1 MCIDMSTELNTPET
15 TVTVG
20 TAPAAETI
28 GGARM
33 LLRFVGIV
41 FIVSALLLL
50 VCEYLNQRGTAGLI
64 DWLSIRPSVAFANLG
79 IFFGITSILVF
90 LTNRLDQGCQLSLLL
105 LAFPII
111 SSLKRRFQLEPL
123 WPQDLQLARYMLNIA
138 PRYVPALHAILVAT
152 LVIASL
158 LGVGIVL
165 RRLYQRKFCAAA
177 RITGGIGTAMLMLPV
192 MVMPGRIMASA
203 RDVSAAEPAVS
214 AVDESYR
221 TCGFALGFLIA
232 ARENSGIVP
241 LDCTPETIEAVAR
254 RYSPASD
261 TGQHPDII
269 IVQSESF
276 WDPTELPGIRF
287 TPAPAP
293 MYQYLRESGRAFRIL
308 SPSFGGQTANVE
320 FELLTGLSMA
330 FKANG
335 SIPYSE
341 QLRTR
346 PAPSIPR
353 LFASLGYRTV
363 AIHSHSGD
371 MYDRRSVYPNLGFA
385 AFHAA
390 ESFSPDDRC
399 GDYISDA
406 ALGHRVIEE
415 IDRSDQPLMLM
426 VVSMENHG
434 PYLAWRYAAPEI
446 EVTGPLPPDELGS
459 LRTYA
464 TGIHHADAMLA
475 SLIEHLRHRARPA
488 VLLFYGDH
496 LNEIFPSGRILR
508 QTGFISAANT
518 LQDRVRLHSTNAVLW
533 ANYDLPC
540 HIAEEAIS
548 PGLIWSELLPA
559 MGIQHPF
566 YTGLLNDV
574 RMVTP
579 GLSRHV
585 CIMHDGTLS
594 ARGPLGLPV
603 IRDYYMIADDLLNG
617 ERLLPDS
624 ALFSQGR
631 IP

>member
-1 MCIDMSTELNTPET
+1 MTTGLDIPET
-15 TVTVG
+15 QVTAG

-28 GGARM
+28 SDARM
-33 LLRFVGIV
+33 LLRFVGVV
-41 FIVSALLLL
+41 FIVSALLLFFS
-50 VCEYLNQRGTAGLI
+50 EYLNQRGIAGLI
-64 DWLSIRPSVAFANLG
+64 DWLSTRPSVAFANLG

-90 LTNRLDQGCQLSLLL
+90 LTNGLDKGCQLSLLL

-111 SSLKRRFQLEPL
+111 SSLKRRVQLEPL
-123 WPQDLQLARYMLNIA
+123 WPQDFQLTRYVLQIA
-138 PRYVPALHAILVAT
+138 PRYVPALQAIVAGT

-158 LGVGIVL
+158 LGAGIVL
-165 RRLYQRKFCAAA
+165 RRLYHGKFCAAA
-177 RITGGIGTAMLMLPV
+177 RITGGLGAAMLMLPV
-192 MVMPGRIMASA
+192 VVMPGRIMASA
-203 RDVSAAEPAVS
+203 PHVSAAEPAVS

-221 TCGFALGFLIA
+221 TCGFALGFVIA
-232 ARENSGIVP
+232 AREDSGIVP
-241 LDCTPETIEAVAR
+241 VDCTPETVEAVAR
-254 RYSPASD
+254 RYLPASD

-269 IVQSESF
+269 IIQSESF
-276 WDPTELPGIRF
+276 WDPTELPGIKF
-287 TPAPAP
+287 APSPAP
-293 MYQYLRESGRAFRIL
+293 MYQYLRASGRAFRIL

-320 FELLTGLSMA
+320 FELMTGLSMA
-330 FKANG
+330 FKPHG
-335 SIPYSE
+335 SIPYNQ
-341 QLRTR
+341 QLRTH
-346 PAPSIPR
+346 PAPAIPR

-363 AIHSHSGD
+363 AIHSHDGD
-371 MYDRRSVYPNLGFA
+371 VYDRRSVYPNLGFA

-406 ALGHRVIEE
+406 AMGRHVIEE
-415 IDRSDQPLMLM
+415 LDRSDQPLLLM
-426 VVSMENHG
+426 GVTMENHG

-446 EVTGPLPPDELGS
+446 QVTGPLPPDELAA

-475 SLIEHLRHRARPA
+475 TLIEHLRHRARPT

-496 LNEIFPSGRILR
+496 LNEIFPSGEILR
-508 QTGFISAANT
+508 RTGFISSENT
-518 LQDRVRLHSTNAVLW
+518 LQDRLRLHSTNAVLW

-574 RMVTP
+574 RTITP

-585 CIMHDGTLS
+585 CIMHDGALT
-594 ARGPLGLPV
+594 ARGPFTLPV
-603 IRDYYMIADDLLNG
+603 IRDFYMIADDLLSG
-617 ERLLPDS
+617 ERLLLDS
-624 ALFSQGR
+624 PLFSQGR
-631 IP
+631 VP